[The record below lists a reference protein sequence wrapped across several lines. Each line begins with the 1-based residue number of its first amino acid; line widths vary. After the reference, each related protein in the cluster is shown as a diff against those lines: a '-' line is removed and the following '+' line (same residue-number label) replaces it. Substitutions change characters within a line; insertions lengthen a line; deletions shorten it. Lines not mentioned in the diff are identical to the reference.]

1 MPSGNWRCNM
11 KTNPLGWNCLGFF
24 EEAVGTLHGM
34 AVEEGILIAQ
44 ISRVRL
50 ALPLELEDKLQP
62 LIGKRMGVLHTDIRG
77 KEYLVRS
84 IPEPKM
90 EIDQATPDTH
100 QLKASA

>member
-1 MPSGNWRCNM
+1 MA
-11 KTNPLGWNCLGFF
+11 TNPLGWNCLGFY
-24 EEAVGTLHGM
+24 EEAVGTLLGT

-77 KEYLVRS
+77 KEYLLRC
-84 IPEPKM
+84 IPETKVKTN
-90 EIDQATPDTH
+90 QATPNTDR
-100 QLKASA
+100 LKASA

>member
-1 MPSGNWRCNM
+1 MA
-11 KTNPLGWNCLGFF
+11 TNPLGWNCLGFY

-44 ISRVRL
+44 ISRIRL

-84 IPEPKM
+84 IPETKVKTN
-90 EIDQATPDTH
+90 QVTPNTD

>member
-1 MPSGNWRCNM
+1 M